1 MANKQRDDYITELK
15 SYINDGEIN
24 VTDNLNDTIY
34 IIDDLKISGDFMDGV
49 RGVDHN
55 VLLTENAEWKDIL
68 QWGTVIVPE
77 SKTYISDKPIQTL
90 DDLGLDKVP
99 LNNNHKEPIQE
110 SNDTPNLN
118 LYHGS
123 KNNFNEFEIPNY
135 HTNGGTLGF
144 GTYLTDSI
152 ERANSYA
159 DTNGYLYT
167 VELTDELSQSQPLNA
182 TKVTLTINQVA
193 EIIEKIAEKQIK
205 DEEYPYILSD
215 WEEPTSETTIDAGNK
230 AIINRI
236 AQSII
241 DDTDD
246 LNIINGINNQ
256 LGGNNSGADTLVPI
270 LNDVGIHYAVLDVE
284 YYDNS
289 KEYVVFNPKD
299 LKIVDKQQPL
309 LAKFQNQDNS
319 LRADEQTFIGEVNG
333 SSISLSNIEY
343 YSTDLLD
350 TIDPKELSNNT
361 LSAVAVNLLDQAK
374 STYKE
379 LLTMSDDDDDKA
391 YWQND
396 YDTERNSYRIL
407 ANELKKRGID
417 VPDDLDYFDNTDSMY
432 ATKEKL
438 FENVT
443 KITEANLKNIA
454 EKQLIVKADDPVQ
467 AVQKLYNH
475 DLESAIKDSFTLSD
489 VSEKEAQH
497 FLKTVKWED
506 IVNMENSHDALKY
519 HGNGLYSDE
528 YIKPNSYNPYQ
539 ENTKILNNDKQQGL
553 SQQYKNL
560 NKQINSNPDN
570 NQHLKTQLTEVREKI
585 SQQTQQELK
594 DYQKQNVDLKKPT
607 QDSRQSLS
615 R

>member
-1 MANKQRDDYITELK
+1 
-15 SYINDGEIN
+15 
-24 VTDNLNDTIY
+24 
-34 IIDDLKISGDFMDGV
+34 MD
-49 RGVDHN
+49 
-55 VLLTENAEWKDIL
+55 
-68 QWGTVIVPE
+68 
-77 SKTYISDKPIQTL
+77 
-90 DDLGLDKVP
+90 
-99 LNNNHKEPIQE
+99 
-110 SNDTPNLN
+110 N

-123 KNNFNEFEIPNY
+123 QENFDEFEIPKY

-182 TKVTLTINQVA
+182 TKVTLTLNQVA
-193 EIIEKIAEKQIK
+193 EIIEKIAEKQIE

-256 LGGNNSGADTLVPI
+256 LGGNDSGADTLVPI

-289 KEYVVFNPKD
+289 KEYVVFNPQDIKIKSKEQFQTIHTENPTKT
-299 LKIVDKQQPL
+299 LKETAQ
-309 LAKFQNQDNS
+309 
-319 LRADEQTFIGEVNG
+319 E
-333 SSISLSNIEY
+333 
-343 YSTDLLD
+343 
-350 TIDPKELSNNT
+350 
-361 LSAVAVNLLDQAK
+361 
-374 STYKE
+374 
-379 LLTMSDDDDDKA
+379 
-391 YWQND
+391 
-396 YDTERNSYRIL
+396 
-407 ANELKKRGID
+407 
-417 VPDDLDYFDNTDSMY
+417 
-432 ATKEKL
+432 
-438 FENVT
+438 
-443 KITEANLKNIA
+443 
-454 EKQLIVKADDPVQ
+454 QLIVKADDPVQ
-467 AVQKLYNH
+467 AVQKLYNN
-475 DLESAIKDSFTLSD
+475 DLESAIQDSFTLSD

-506 IVNMENSHDALKY
+506 IVDMENSHDALKY

-528 YIKPNSYNPYQ
+528 YIKPSSYNPYQ